1 MYVINITIPLKVAI
15 DKYSQNFVSRY
26 TFYTVVVYNNGLR
39 VKLGYN
45 IKLINIFL
53 HLIGFSLT
61 CDPQKNCECQRR
73 SNWADW

>member
-39 VKLGYN
+39 VKED
-45 IKLINIFL
+45 I
-53 HLIGFSLT
+53 T
-61 CDPQKNCECQRR
+61 
-73 SNWADW
+73 